1 MTPST
6 DQPGGGDPPPA
17 GRRVL
22 LLYGPATYRAAA
34 FGAAAARLGL
44 EVIPVVD
51 TPAAL
56 EQRRPRPLAVDFSDP
71 DDAAARVA
79 AYAGAHAIPT
89 ILGLDDSATLVAAAA
104 NALLGLP
111 HNDPAAALAARDKFV
126 MRERLAAAGV
136 PVPAYQRQPLGADPS
151 ALAPAITYPSVIKPL
166 RLSGSRGVIRV
177 DDPASFVA
185 AWRRT
190 RRLLLAAGADPA
202 ADHLLIEAFIPGVE
216 IALEGLLTEGSLRTL
231 AIFDK
236 PDPLDG
242 PFFEE
247 TIYVTPSRLSRTTQ
261 AAITATATA
270 AARALGLRHGP
281 VHAELRIN
289 EHGVW
294 VIELAGRSIGGL
306 CSSVLEF
313 GLGVRLEEVILRH
326 AAGLPLPPLARTG
339 TGTGAGVMMIP
350 IPSGGMLRSV
360 HGRADALAVPGV
372 TGLDITAPLN
382 QLITPLPEGAS
393 YLGFIFAQGE
403 SPAAAEAALR
413 EAHARLRF
421 VIEPTIMLA
430 PAD

>member
-1 MTPST
+1 M
-6 DQPGGGDPPPA
+6 
-17 GRRVL
+17 L

-34 FGAAAARLGL
+34 FAAAAARLGL

-56 EQRRPRPLAVDFSDP
+56 EQRRPRPLAVDFSHSE
-71 DDAAARVA
+71 DAAARVA
-79 AYAGAHAIPT
+79 AYARAHANPA

-104 NALLGLP
+104 NARLGLP

-136 PVPAYQRQPLGADPS
+136 PVPVYQRQPLGADPVV
-151 ALAPAITYPSVIKPL
+151 LAKSVTYPSVIKPL
-166 RLSGSRGVIRV
+166 QLSGSRGVIRV
-177 DDPASFVA
+177 DDPASFVV

-190 RRLLLAAGADPA
+190 RRLLLAAGTDPA

-216 IALEGLLTEGSLRTL
+216 VALEGLLTEGTLRTL

-247 TIYVTPSRLSRTTQ
+247 TIYVTPSRLAETTQ
-261 AAITATATA
+261 AAITATTAA

-326 AAGLPLPPLARTG
+326 AAGLPLPTLARTG
-339 TGTGAGVMMIP
+339 RGAGVMMIP
-350 IPSGGMLRSV
+350 IPGGGMLRAV
-360 HGRADALAVPGV
+360 HGRADALAVPGI

-413 EAHARLRF
+413 EAHARLTF
-421 VIEPTIMLA
+421 VIEPTIMLT